1 MTTDVI
7 SFGIP
12 QLQSRNAMKSANAV
26 TDFWNGYVELFGRK
40 VNLHFTSSGH
50 YCIQMINIASNLP
63 LKGNCNSVL
72 NLNCLNNR
80 ITIIKR

>member
-12 QLQSRNAMKSANAV
+12 QLQSRNAMKSANAI
-26 TDFWNGYVELFGRK
+26 TDFCNGYVELFGRK
-40 VNLHFTSSGH
+40 VNLYFTSPGH
-50 YCIQMINIASNLP
+50 YCMQMINIASNLS
-63 LKGNCNSVL
+63 LKGNCNNVL